1 MANRRVTF
9 EVDTGVLFDML
20 QSLGGD
26 TGHLGQ
32 RVVSSLLAD
41 PGNGELLGMAAYGVV
56 LVESAP
62 VPGLGNPALCLDP

>member
-1 MANRRVTF
+1 
-9 EVDTGVLFDML
+9 ML

-26 TGHLGQ
+26 TGDLGQ

-62 VPGLGNPALCLDP
+62 VPGSGNPALCLDP